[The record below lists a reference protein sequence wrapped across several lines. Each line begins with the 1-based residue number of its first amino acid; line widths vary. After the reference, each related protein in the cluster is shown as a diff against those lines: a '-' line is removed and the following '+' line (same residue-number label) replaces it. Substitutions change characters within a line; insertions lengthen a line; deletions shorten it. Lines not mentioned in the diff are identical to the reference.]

1 MKWIPTCKETTVLA
15 SRAMDARL
23 PFADRVAMQLHLLIC
38 ENCARFARQMH
49 EMRRLFRA
57 DADAGDDARGLTDA
71 ARQRIATE
79 LQDKLGH

>member
-1 MKWIPTCKETTVLA
+1 MKWISTCKETTVLA

-38 ENCARFARQMH
+38 ENCTRFARQLH
-49 EMRRLFRA
+49 EMRRLFSVET
-57 DADAGDDARGLTDA
+57 DAYDDAKGLTDT

-79 LQDKLGH
+79 LQDKLDR